1 MLVKDGKI
9 SVVGRIYMPEKK
21 RRKRKFEKSKSSN
34 EKSKTSIKE
43 KMSEFLELP
52 KEIVLDLPK
61 LTIYGNSN
69 MLVENYK
76 GIIEY
81 ENERLRIN
89 TKEGIIRLIGKK
101 LFIKEI
107 TSEDLLIYG
116 EITSVEFLR

>member
-1 MLVKDGKI
+1 
-9 SVVGRIYMPEKK
+9 MPEKK
-21 RRKRKFEKSKSSN
+21 RKKRKN
-34 EKSKTSIKE
+34 EKNKANIEKNKRNINKNKTSIKE

-52 KEIVLDLPK
+52 KEIILDLPK
-61 LTIYGNSN
+61 ITIYGNN
-69 MLVENYK
+69 NVLIENYK

-89 TKEGIIRLIGKK
+89 TKEGIIRVVGKK

-116 EITSVEFLR
+116 ELTSVEFLR